1 MISICFYFE
10 VHQPYRLRPFH
21 FLDIGQGSGPYDYF
35 DDELNRSVVRK
46 VAEKC
51 YMPATN
57 ALLEL
62 VEKHQ
67 GAFHFTFS
75 ITGIAIEQFRM
86 WAPEVLENFRKLART
101 GCVEFLAETYYHS
114 LSSLYSEEEF
124 RDQVHMHMKTMRQEF
139 GVTPQSF
146 RNTELIYSNH
156 IAWLARSM
164 GFQSILLEGA
174 ERILDWRSPNYGYH
188 PQYSPGIRCMLKNYR
203 LSDDIAFRFGEK
215 SWSEYPLTADK
226 FARWVHAIA
235 GNGTT
240 VNLFM
245 DFETLGEHQWA
256 ETGIFEFL
264 RSVPTEI
271 LRHQDFRFRTI
282 TESLKHVGDWGAID
296 TDAPVSWADTERD
309 LTAWL
314 GNSMQREAIQAL
326 FDLEAHVRA
335 SGDPE
340 LLDVFRRLQTSD
352 HFYYMCTKYFNDGDV
367 HKYFS
372 PYNSPHDAYVY
383 FMNALYDFRQRV
395 EDRQPQALSA

>member
-1 MISICFYFE
+1 M
-10 VHQPYRLRPFH
+10 
-21 FLDIGQGSGPYDYF
+21 DIGQGSGPYDYF

-62 VEKHQ
+62 VEKHR
-67 GAFHFTFS
+67 GEFRFTFS
-75 ITGIAIEQFRM
+75 VTGIAIEQFRM
-86 WAPEVLENFRKLART
+86 WAPEVLENFRRLART

-124 RDQVHMHMKTMRQEF
+124 RDQVHMHMKAMRQEF

-188 PQYSPGIRCMLKNYR
+188 PHYSPGIRCLLKNYR

-264 RSVPTEI
+264 RRVPAEI
-271 LRHQDFRFRTI
+271 MRHRDFRFQTV
-282 TESLKHVGDWGAID
+282 TESLKQVGDWGAID

-326 FDLEAHVRA
+326 FDLEAEVRA

>member
-1 MISICFYFE
+1 
-10 VHQPYRLRPFH
+10 
-21 FLDIGQGSGPYDYF
+21 
-35 DDELNRSVVRK
+35 
-46 VAEKC
+46 
-51 YMPATN
+51 
-57 ALLEL
+57 
-62 VEKHQ
+62 
-67 GAFHFTFS
+67 
-75 ITGIAIEQFRM
+75 
-86 WAPEVLENFRKLART
+86 
-101 GCVEFLAETYYHS
+101 
-114 LSSLYSEEEF
+114 
-124 RDQVHMHMKTMRQEF
+124 
-139 GVTPQSF
+139 
-146 RNTELIYSNH
+146 
-156 IAWLARSM
+156 
-164 GFQSILLEGA
+164 
-174 ERILDWRSPNYGYH
+174 
-188 PQYSPGIRCMLKNYR
+188 
-203 LSDDIAFRFGEK
+203 
-215 SWSEYPLTADK
+215 
-226 FARWVHAIA
+226 HAIA